1 MFLIDVKGTDAVIRK
16 SGILTTGLVGAKI
29 TFRFD
34 SSWEGLTKTA
44 TFRAGEIARDK
55 IWTGVPMSI
64 PAEVLQNPGVPLEIG
79 VYGVSSN
86 GDIVI
91 PTIWAKTKN
100 IQSGSEVS
108 GNTPED
114 PTPDLWAQMLGMIGD
129 LSALRT
135 LTKDNLVAAINELIA
150 TGGAEINEELLREIV
165 ESVIGES
172 DEAVGGYY
180 KPHVD
185 DNGDLTWTAS
195 AEGMPAVGGA
205 NIMGPQGPQGPRGE
219 DGAAGPQGPAGA
231 DGNDGADGYT
241 PVKGTDY
248 FTDEDK
254 EDLVEE
260 MRASQPTVTTIDA
273 SLWDTGTLSV
283 SYSDGTTDNLP
294 VVFDGNGVPTSI
306 GGVALIFPE
315 VK

>member
-1 MFLIDVKGTDAVIRK
+1 MFLIEVRGTSASIRK
-16 SGILTTGLVGAKI
+16 DMTLTTGLVGAKLLLLFDSEWDGLAKTI
-29 TFRFD
+29 TF
-34 SSWEGLTKTA
+34 K
-44 TFRAGEIARDK
+44 AGDVEKDVIF
-55 IWTGVPMSI
+55 TGDMVNI
-64 PAEVLQNPGVPLEIG
+64 PAVLLKKAGIPLEIG
-79 VYGVSSN
+79 VYGVSSD
-86 GDIVI
+86 GKTVT
-91 PTIWAKTKN
+91 PTVWAKTKN
-100 IQSGSEVS
+100 IQPGAAVS
-108 GNTPED
+108 GNSSED

-172 DEAVGGYY
+172 DEVVGGYY

-260 MRASQPTVTTIDA
+260 MRATQPTVTTIDA
-273 SLWDTGTLSV
+273 SLWDSGTLSIH
-283 SYSDGTTDNLP
+283 YSDNTTDNLP
-294 VVFDGNGVPTSI
+294 VVFDDNGVPTSV
-306 GGVALIFPE
+306 GGVTLVFPE
-315 VK
+315 VE